1 MEIIHKFGTVK
12 KKHTYLYNNFDD
24 TMKEE
29 FRKLKGRFYKK
40 TNHWVFPFVKE
51 ENVKLNDNFPTQES
65 VSDEIVQVSEENQ
78 EIVSVGIQTDEENSI
93 VSTKPIS
100 DADTDANADESTV
113 ETKSSGVSEENQE
126 IVSVGIQTDEENS
139 IVSTKPISDA
149 DTDANADEST
159 VETKSSGVSESY
171 DSDHVIMD
179 NFSDHLS
186 SVIETNS
193 SSSEDET
200 LQMEKNRNTTKV
212 EYTYKPPTIFYHQ
225 VANYF

>member
-51 ENVKLNDNFPTQES
+51 ENVKLNDNSPTQES

-100 DADTDANADESTV
+100 EV
-113 ETKSSGVSEENQE
+113 
-126 IVSVGIQTDEENS
+126 
-139 IVSTKPISDA
+139 
-149 DTDANADEST
+149 DANADEST

-186 SVIETNS
+186 SVIETSCS
-193 SSSEDET
+193 SCDVESLEMTKNMEDNKI
-200 LQMEKNRNTTKV
+200 QYKF
-212 EYTYKPPTIFYHQ
+212 KPPTIFYHH
-225 VANYF
+225 VGDYF

>member
-113 ETKSSGVSEENQE
+113 ETKSSGVSE
-126 IVSVGIQTDEENS
+126 
-139 IVSTKPISDA
+139 
-149 DTDANADEST
+149 
-159 VETKSSGVSESY
+159 SY